1 MPYRKHDAVR
11 RFASH
16 VSYSLTAFYEIR
28 DFRDGKLERELVDV
42 PDLSQLCL
50 TTVEQ
55 TADLIHE
62 MGHRRAQ

>member
-16 VSYSLTAFYEIR
+16 VPYSLTAFYEIR